1 MALGCPAAGL
11 KLETGQL
18 SRHYIAEISLNVTL
32 NHNQPT
38 IQFNMFLYCCKLH
51 NRENLLNNWK
61 KKSKSKRYY
70 FAFKMGPT
78 GRSRDMNAYNKVGD
92 NVNELTSKTW
102 NYYTPPQQSY
112 YTPLNEVRGG
122 VYWNHPVCP
131 SVRLSVDTWL
141 GKMVSCA

>member
-1 MALGCPAAGL
+1 
-11 KLETGQL
+11 
-18 SRHYIAEISLNVTL
+18 
-32 NHNQPT
+32 
-38 IQFNMFLYCCKLH
+38 
-51 NRENLLNNWK
+51 
-61 KKSKSKRYY
+61 
-70 FAFKMGPT
+70 MGPT

-102 NYYTPPQQSY
+102 NYYTP
-112 YTPLNEVRGG
+112 LNKVIIPPSTKLGGG